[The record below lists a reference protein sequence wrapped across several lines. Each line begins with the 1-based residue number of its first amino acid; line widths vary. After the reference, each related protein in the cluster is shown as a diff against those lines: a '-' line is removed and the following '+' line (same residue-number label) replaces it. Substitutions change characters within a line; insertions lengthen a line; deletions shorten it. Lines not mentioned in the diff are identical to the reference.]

1 MLAQGGKAGGAELR
15 EALGKPPLPAAGPSD
30 RGEVARGGAAGP
42 PLSPPLRSR
51 TDSAVDLQQL
61 LQELELGAGGAGA
74 RQRPT
79 QGFRAVAEN
88 DVSGG
93 PAAPAAAGD

>member
-42 PLSPPLRSR
+42 PLRSR

-74 RQRPT
+74 RQRPA
-79 QGFRAVAEN
+79 QGFRALAEN